1 MADLS
6 PNQLSNPPV
15 PSGEVDVDVIIVG
28 AGLAGLSAATAL
40 AAAGVS
46 VQVLEAG
53 DGVGGRVRTDVV
65 DGFVLD
71 RGFQVLL
78 TAYPET
84 MRLLDYGALDLR
96 SFVPG
101 ALVQVAGARHMMADP
116 LRRPLS
122 LLATVRAPVGSLADK
137 LRLAK
142 LRFST
147 QRGSIDELWA
157 RPEHTVAEYLDQLGF
172 STKMINTFLQPLFA
186 GINLDPELAE
196 SSRLFEFIFRMLSNG
211 DNAVPAAGM
220 QRIPEQL
227 AAALPPGAVRLHCE
241 VAAVS
246 AVAPGVITLV
256 DGTELRAKAVVVAT
270 EGPKAAALLGNPV
283 EAPGSQAVSC
293 VYFAA
298 DADPVGSSAVVLNGE
313 GRGAGPVNNLAV
325 MSNVSPL
332 YAPLGRHLVAAAVV
346 GPQPGFDPASGV
358 ASIDESA
365 ALVADVRA
373 QLAGWFGAAVHGWDH
388 VRTYHIAHAQP
399 ALMTLSPHER
409 SVVVRPGVFVAGDHR
424 DQASIQ
430 GALRSGTRCAEAVLA
445 ALT

>member
-6 PNQLSNPPV
+6 RPSK
-15 PSGEVDVDVIIVG
+15 PSGAVDVDVIIVG

-40 AAAGVS
+40 TKAGVS

-53 DGVGGRVRTDVV
+53 DGVGGRVRTDIV

-78 TAYPET
+78 TAYPEA

-101 ALVQVAGARHMMADP
+101 ALVQVGGSRHMVADP

-137 LRLAK
+137 LRVAK

-157 RPEHTVAEYLDQLGF
+157 RPERTVAEYLEHLGF

-186 GINLDPELAE
+186 GITLDPELAE
-196 SSRLFEFIFRMLSNG
+196 SSRLFESIFRMLSDG
-211 DNAVPAAGM
+211 DNAVPATGM

-227 AAALPPGAVRLHCE
+227 AAALPTNTVRLHCE
-241 VAAVS
+241 VAAIS
-246 AVAPGVITLV
+246 AVAAGVVTLA

-270 EGPKAAALLGNPV
+270 EGPKAAALLGATV

-325 MSNVSPL
+325 MSNVSPF
-332 YAPLGRHLVAAAVV
+332 YAPSGRHLIAAAVI
-346 GPQPGFDPASGV
+346 GPQPGFDPACGV
-358 ASIDESA
+358 ASIDGNA

-373 QLAGWFGAAVHGWDH
+373 QLVGWFGAAVRDWDH

-399 ALMTLSPHER
+399 ALMTLSPPER
-409 SVVVRPGVFVAGDHR
+409 SVMVRPGVFVAGDHR

-445 ALT
+445 ALA

>member
-373 QLAGWFGAAVHGWDH
+373 QLAGWFGAAVHRWDH

-399 ALMTLSPHER
+399 ALMTLSPPER

-445 ALT
+445 ALA